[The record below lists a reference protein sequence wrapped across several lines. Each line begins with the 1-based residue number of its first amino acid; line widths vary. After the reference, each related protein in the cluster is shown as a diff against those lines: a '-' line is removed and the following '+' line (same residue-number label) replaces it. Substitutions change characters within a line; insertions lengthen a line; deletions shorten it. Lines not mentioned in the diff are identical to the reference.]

1 MHEEAAEM
9 GWEDALFKLF
19 EDLEQQAAGL
29 HLAERDAEVAELSVA
44 EYAQV
49 TLASR
54 VHASVGQQ
62 VRVQLLGGRRATGRL
77 ARAGQ
82 DWMLLVGGQHE
93 AVVRTAAVR
102 TLNGLSPRADPEQ
115 AWSVVDRLSLRA
127 LLRRLADQGGLL
139 RIDLVDGGHLE
150 GRLGRVGH
158 DFLELRMG
166 EPGSGATAREVGVLP
181 FEAVA
186 VLQGDR

>member
-1 MHEEAAEM
+1 M
-9 GWEDALFKLF
+9 GWEDALLGLF

-29 HLAERDAEVAELSVA
+29 HLVEREAEVAELSVA

-62 VRVQLLGGRRATGRL
+62 LNIQLLGGRRAAGRL

-82 DWMLLVGGQHE
+82 GWMLLVDGRHE
-93 AVVRTAAVR
+93 TVVRTAAVC
-102 TLNGLSPRADPEQ
+102 TLAGLSPRADPEQ
-115 AWSVVDRLSLRA
+115 TWSVVDRLSLRA
-127 LLRRLADQGGLL
+127 LLRRLAAQGGLL
-139 RIDLVDGGHLE
+139 RIVLVDGGHLE

-158 DFLELRMG
+158 DFVEVRVG
-166 EPGSGATAREVGVLP
+166 EPGPEERDREVSVLP
-181 FEAVA
+181 METVA
-186 VLQGDR
+186 MVQGDR